1 MMPKM
6 IEDEG
11 SGITRLADARQ
22 LQRLQLPLKTP
33 VEDRTFSRDYSQHWV
48 GLMNAHGE
56 FLSAVLEYSEGS
68 PAGSSG
74 KWRLIRRRLE
84 ALEEAARQCGK
95 FVGRLGGNMVPPVFK
110 TEQAQHEHTLLMFFL
125 TERAGP
131 FIEYWRGAV
140 DAVEAGAELMV
151 RPSDIP
157 PWCDGP

>member
-6 IEDEG
+6 IQDEG

-22 LQRLQLPLKTP
+22 LQRLQLPLKTS

-68 PAGSSG
+68 RAGSPG

-95 FVGRLGGNMVPPVFK
+95 FVGRLGGNMVPPEFK
-110 TEQAQHEHTLLMFFL
+110 TEQAQYEHILLMFFL

>member
-56 FLSAVLEYSEGS
+56 FLSAVLES
-68 PAGSSG
+68 PG

-110 TEQAQHEHTLLMFFL
+110 TEQ
-125 TERAGP
+125 GP
-131 FIEYWRGAV
+131 T
-140 DAVEAGAELMV
+140 
-151 RPSDIP
+151 
-157 PWCDGP
+157 

>member
-1 MMPKM
+1 
-6 IEDEG
+6 
-11 SGITRLADARQ
+11 
-22 LQRLQLPLKTP
+22 
-33 VEDRTFSRDYSQHWV
+33 
-48 GLMNAHGE
+48 
-56 FLSAVLEYSEGS
+56 
-68 PAGSSG
+68 
-74 KWRLIRRRLE
+74 
-84 ALEEAARQCGK
+84 
-95 FVGRLGGNMVPPVFK
+95 MVPPVFK

>member
-56 FLSAVLEYSEGS
+56 FLSAVLES
-68 PAGSSG
+68 PG